1 MSGVYAI
8 STLSL
13 LELQHLPSIIPAPPA
28 SETVSEI
35 PVICCITPTSGSTGV
50 PKSIVYPMR
59 RSLAVLSEE
68 SSTLLKPMD
77 GQWLRGGTTFLRP
90 LFEIRRFMFNQTT
103 LYLDLCVSVADQCK
117 ALCEELESTR
127 NSQLLR
133 VHFTPSV
140 FRAFADFAQIR
151 AGDSP
156 LPRGFKRVYWMVIG
170 GESLSIHDLEVARSI
185 FPCATIACNYAVRV
199 IQ

>member
-1 MSGVYAI
+1 MGLEIDYVAVAHAI
-8 STLSL
+8 WLTGRTVVFLSTKWTPEVLEVILARAQVRLVLYGAIVPPEVPDVSAVSTLSL
-13 LELQHLPSIIPAPPA
+13 LESQQPPSIVPPPVA
-28 SETVSEI
+28 TEAVTEI
-35 PVICCITPTSGSTGV
+35 PVICCVTPTSGSTGI

-59 RSLAVLSEE
+59 RSLAVLAEE

-103 LYLDLCVSVADQCK
+103 LYLDPSVSVADQCD

-133 VHFTPSV
+133 VHFTP
-140 FRAFADFAQIR
+140 
-151 AGDSP
+151 
-156 LPRGFKRVYWMVIG
+156 
-170 GESLSIHDLEVARSI
+170 
-185 FPCATIACNYAVRV
+185 
-199 IQ
+199 